1 MANHKSAKK
10 RTRQTLKRNIINTQV
25 FSKIRTNLNNFND
38 LLLEKNKAEL
48 DKSLSLINSS
58 LAKAL
63 KKHGLIQTTWDNGP
77 TDGMGAMVG
86 AWRANGLAQNEGRK
100 LLDYDIM
107 KLIGKYNEVDCK
119 VMQEILYYI
128 REKH

>member
-10 RTRQTLKRNIINTQV
+10 RARQTLKKNRINSQA

-63 KKHGLIQTTWDNGP
+63 KKGLLKKEF
-77 TDGMGAMVG
+77 VS
-86 AWRANGLAQNEGRK
+86 RK
-100 LLDYDIM
+100 LSSLSQKI
-107 KLIGKYNEVDCK
+107 KNI
-119 VMQEILYYI
+119 
-128 REKH
+128 

>member
-10 RTRQTLKRNIINTQV
+10 RSRQILKRNIINNQT

-48 DKSLSLINSS
+48 DKSLSIINSS

-63 KKHGLIQTTWDNGP
+63 KKGL
-77 TDGMGAMVG
+77 VKK
-86 AWRANGLAQNEGRK
+86 EFVSRK
-100 LLDYDIM
+100 LSSLSQKI
-107 KLIGKYNEVDCK
+107 KNI
-119 VMQEILYYI
+119 
-128 REKH
+128 

>member
-10 RTRQTLKRNIINTQV
+10 RSRQTLKRNRINNQTL
-25 FSKIRTNLNNFND
+25 SKIRTNLNNFND

-63 KKHGLIQTTWDNGP
+63 KKGLVKKEF
-77 TDGMGAMVG
+77 MS
-86 AWRANGLAQNEGRK
+86 RK
-100 LLDYDIM
+100 LSSLSQKI
-107 KLIGKYNEVDCK
+107 KNI
-119 VMQEILYYI
+119 
-128 REKH
+128 

>member
-10 RTRQTLKRNIINTQV
+10 RNRQILKRNRVNSQA

-38 LLLEKNKAEL
+38 LLLEKNKDEL

-63 KKHGLIQTTWDNGP
+63 KKGLLKKEF
-77 TDGMGAMVG
+77 VS
-86 AWRANGLAQNEGRK
+86 RK
-100 LLDYDIM
+100 LSSLSQKI
-107 KLIGKYNEVDCK
+107 KNI
-119 VMQEILYYI
+119 
-128 REKH
+128 

>member
-10 RTRQTLKRNIINTQV
+10 RSRQTLKKNRINTQA

-38 LLLEKNKAEL
+38 LLLEKNIAEL

-63 KKHGLIQTTWDNGP
+63 KKGL
-77 TDGMGAMVG
+77 VKK
-86 AWRANGLAQNEGRK
+86 EFVSRK
-100 LLDYDIM
+100 LSSLSQKI
-107 KLIGKYNEVDCK
+107 KNI
-119 VMQEILYYI
+119 
-128 REKH
+128 

>member
-10 RTRQTLKRNIINTQV
+10 RARQTLKRTKINSQA

-48 DKSLSLINSS
+48 DTSLSLINSS

-63 KKHGLIQTTWDNGP
+63 KKGLLKKEF
-77 TDGMGAMVG
+77 VS
-86 AWRANGLAQNEGRK
+86 RK
-100 LLDYDIM
+100 LSSLSQKI
-107 KLIGKYNEVDCK
+107 KNI
-119 VMQEILYYI
+119 
-128 REKH
+128 

>member
-10 RTRQTLKRNIINTQV
+10 RSRQTLKRNRINTQAL
-25 FSKIRTNLNNFND
+25 SKIRTNLNNFND

-63 KKHGLIQTTWDNGP
+63 KKGL
-77 TDGMGAMVG
+77 VKK
-86 AWRANGLAQNEGRK
+86 EFVSRK
-100 LLDYDIM
+100 LSSLSQKI
-107 KLIGKYNEVDCK
+107 KNI
-119 VMQEILYYI
+119 
-128 REKH
+128 

>member
-10 RTRQTLKRNIINTQV
+10 RTRQILKRNRINSQA

-38 LLLEKNKAEL
+38 QLIEKNKAEL

-63 KKHGLIQTTWDNGP
+63 KKGLIKKEF
-77 TDGMGAMVG
+77 MS
-86 AWRANGLAQNEGRK
+86 RK
-100 LLDYDIM
+100 LSSLSQKI
-107 KLIGKYNEVDCK
+107 KNI
-119 VMQEILYYI
+119 
-128 REKH
+128 

>member
-10 RTRQTLKRNIINTQV
+10 RTRQILKRNRINSQA

-48 DKSLSLINSS
+48 DKSLTLINSS

-63 KKHGLIQTTWDNGP
+63 KKGLLKKEF
-77 TDGMGAMVG
+77 VS
-86 AWRANGLAQNEGRK
+86 RK
-100 LLDYDIM
+100 LSSLSQKI
-107 KLIGKYNEVDCK
+107 KNI
-119 VMQEILYYI
+119 
-128 REKH
+128 

>member
-10 RTRQTLKRNIINTQV
+10 RSRQTLKRNRINTQA

-63 KKHGLIQTTWDNGP
+63 KKRL
-77 TDGMGAMVG
+77 VKK
-86 AWRANGLAQNEGRK
+86 EFVSRK
-100 LLDYDIM
+100 LSSLSQKI
-107 KLIGKYNEVDCK
+107 KNI
-119 VMQEILYYI
+119 
-128 REKH
+128 

>member
-10 RTRQTLKRNIINTQV
+10 RARQTLKKNRINSQA

-63 KKHGLIQTTWDNGP
+63 KKGL
-77 TDGMGAMVG
+77 VKK
-86 AWRANGLAQNEGRK
+86 EFVSRK
-100 LLDYDIM
+100 LSSLSQKI
-107 KLIGKYNEVDCK
+107 KNI
-119 VMQEILYYI
+119 
-128 REKH
+128 

>member
-1 MANHKSAKK
+1 
-10 RTRQTLKRNIINTQV
+10 
-25 FSKIRTNLNNFND
+25 
-38 LLLEKNKAEL
+38 
-48 DKSLSLINSS
+48 
-58 LAKAL
+58 
-63 KKHGLIQTTWDNGP
+63 
-77 TDGMGAMVG
+77 MGAMVG

-128 REKH
+128 RDKH

>member
-10 RTRQTLKRNIINTQV
+10 RSRQTLKRNRINTQV

-63 KKHGLIQTTWDNGP
+63 KKGL
-77 TDGMGAMVG
+77 VKK
-86 AWRANGLAQNEGRK
+86 EFVSRK
-100 LLDYDIM
+100 LSSLSQKI
-107 KLIGKYNEVDCK
+107 KNI
-119 VMQEILYYI
+119 
-128 REKH
+128 

>member
-10 RTRQTLKRNIINTQV
+10 RTRQTSKRNRINSQA

-63 KKHGLIQTTWDNGP
+63 KKGLLKKEF
-77 TDGMGAMVG
+77 VS
-86 AWRANGLAQNEGRK
+86 RK
-100 LLDYDIM
+100 LSSLSQKI
-107 KLIGKYNEVDCK
+107 KNI
-119 VMQEILYYI
+119 
-128 REKH
+128 